1 MSKRGIYYTKS
12 PLLASRTPIWRSRF
26 VIVCLA
32 LGFTVLTARA
42 AWVQLYEYEFYQNQA
57 ELRYT
62 RTLPLP
68 ASRGKIFDRHNTPLA
83 SSVSIPSLWAS
94 PAEVKATDEQL
105 KQLAALLEMDVETL
119 KSRLDPGTQERKREF
134 VWLKRSAGVELAE
147 RGHALGIKGIYTR
160 DEYQRYYPGSL
171 VTAQIIGF
179 TNIED
184 MGQEGIELE
193 YNKVLTGT
201 PGSERIIRDRRGNPV
216 GDVDE
221 KKEPK
226 EGQSIH
232 LSIDMRIQHYAYQV
246 LQDAVID
253 KSSGEKKA
261 KAGSVIVIDAKT
273 GEILALANYPSF
285 DPNDRTNL
293 RKGQLRNL
301 VVTDIF
307 EPGSTVKPFV
317 VARALD
323 LGVVKPTT
331 VIKTAPGSLTVT
343 GKVIRDVGRYQQL
356 TVQEVIQ
363 KSSNIGVVRIAQMMT
378 YQELWDT
385 FAGVGFG
392 QKPQVEFPGVAVGR
406 LRPYKSWR
414 PIEHATQAYG
424 YGLSVSLMQLAHAYT
439 VFATD
444 GQFIPLTLLKRES
457 NAPVHGMQ
465 VFTPQTAKE
474 IREMLHMVAMP
485 NGASRAQ
492 VSGYKVGG
500 KSGTS
505 KTVSGRG
512 YSEDKYRAWFVGI
525 APIDDPKII
534 VAVMI
539 DEPKGA
545 YFGGV
550 IAAPV
555 FSSVVTQT
563 LSLLGVPPDESMVQ
577 AATDQRPVARRRG
590 P

>member
-26 VIVCLA
+26 IIVCMA
-32 LGFTVLTARA
+32 FGFMCLTARA
-42 AWVQLYEYEFYQNQA
+42 AWVQLYKYEFYQNQA
-57 ELRYT
+57 DIRYM
-62 RTLPLP
+62 RTMPLS
-68 ASRGKIFDRHNTPLA
+68 AGRGKIFDRNGAPLA

-94 PAEVKATDEQL
+94 PAEIKATDEQL
-105 KQLAALLEMDVETL
+105 TQLALLLEMDVATL
-119 KSRLDPGTQERKREF
+119 KSKLDPGTSERKREF

-147 RGHALGIKGIYTR
+147 KVRELKIKGVYTR
-160 DEYQRYYPGSL
+160 DEYQRDYPGSV
-171 VTAQIIGF
+171 VTAQIVGF

-184 MGQEGIELE
+184 AGQEGIELA
-193 YNKVLTGT
+193 YNQLLTGT
-201 PGSERIIRDRRGNPV
+201 PGSERIIRDRQGNTV
-216 GDVDE
+216 GHVE
-221 KKEPK
+221 ERKEPK
-226 EGQSIH
+226 EGDSVY

-246 LQDAVID
+246 LQDAVVD
-253 KSSGEKKA
+253 KNTGQAKA
-261 KAGSVIVIDAKT
+261 KAGSVIILDVQT
-273 GEILALANYPSF
+273 GEILALANYPSY

-331 VIKTAPGSLTVT
+331 VINTAPGSLTVT

-356 TVQEVIQ
+356 TVQQVIQ

-385 FAGVGFG
+385 FTSVGFG

-406 LRPYKSWR
+406 LRPHKSWR

-424 YGLSVSLMQLAHAYT
+424 YGLSVSLLQLAHAYT
-439 VFATD
+439 VFARD
-444 GQFIPLTLLKRES
+444 GDLIPLTMIKRES
-457 NAPVHGMQ
+457 KEPVQGVR

-474 IREMLHMVAMP
+474 MRDMLHMVAMP
-485 NGASRAQ
+485 GGASLAQ
-492 VSGYKVGG
+492 VPGYKVGG

-505 KTVSGRG
+505 RTVTRG
-512 YSEDKYRAWFVGI
+512 VYNENAHRAWFVGI
-525 APIDDPKII
+525 APIDDPRII

-539 DEPKGA
+539 DEPKGQIL
-545 YFGGV
+545 GGRV
-550 IAAPV
+550 AAPV
-555 FSSVVTQT
+555 FSSVVSKT
-563 LSLLGVPPDESMVQ
+563 LGLLGVPPDESTEQV
-577 AATDQRPVARRRG
+577 AARTQNTTRRAR
-590 P
+590 